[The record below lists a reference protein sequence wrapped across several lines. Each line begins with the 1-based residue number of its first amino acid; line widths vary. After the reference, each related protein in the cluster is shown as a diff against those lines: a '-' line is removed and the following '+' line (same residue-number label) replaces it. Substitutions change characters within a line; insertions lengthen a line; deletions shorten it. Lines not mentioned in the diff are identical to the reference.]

1 MALPYEKVVVVVVAL
16 YGAVEAEWMNF
27 EMLQRFVILDH
38 LNHQQ
43 IETETSIA
51 SVCFAPQPVVAE
63 VGAAAAAAQLTHV
76 FSN

>member
-1 MALPYEKVVVVVVAL
+1 MALPYEKVVVVVAL

-63 VGAAAAAAQLTHV
+63 VGAAAAQLTHV